1 MNEKENVAPITT
13 NTYFLFLH
21 TQLQQLYF
29 FQSMNNNLNNYHW
42 IQHQIQQE
50 YIFNLQQKQQQ
61 HLYPIFNNQ
70 KSNLHAKPQTPKVNR
85 KSGRAKKNTPALNE

>member
-42 IQHQIQQE
+42 IQHQIQKD
-50 YIFNLQQKQQQ
+50 YTFNLQ
-61 HLYPIFNNQ
+61 
-70 KSNLHAKPQTPKVNR
+70 
-85 KSGRAKKNTPALNE
+85 